1 MPEPGPN
8 KLRVLIAGGGT
19 GGHLYPAI
27 AIADGLRKRQ
37 PGSDI
42 RFIGSQ
48 WGLEA
53 TVLPRRN
60 EIFYPLNITGLQRG
74 FSGDAIK
81 RNLNFSWRF
90 LIAYRRCRQILRSFK
105 PQVVVGTGGYASGI
119 PLLAAQRKKLATL
132 LQEQNSY
139 PGFTTRRLAKK
150 ASLVCLTYEEAA
162 PYLETDRW
170 VLTGNPVRF
179 ATDPP
184 SQADSRRRLGLPLDQ
199 PVVFVLG
206 GSQGS
211 TPLNNHFMGNW
222 RRYTEDMGLS
232 LLWQT
237 GRKDFERLQGEVDS
251 GVPVVLLPFIED
263 MAAAY
268 MAADLVICRAGAMT
282 LSELTALGR
291 PAVLVPLPTAA
302 ADHQTLNARVLRR
315 KKAARLVPQVKL
327 AAGVLEE
334 TVRDLFSD
342 PNKLVE
348 MAKRSLAQA
357 RPEASETISNHILE
371 LAGR

>member
-1 MPEPGPN
+1 M
-8 KLRVLIAGGGT
+8 LIAGGGT

-27 AIADGLRKRQ
+27 AIADGLRERI
-37 PGSDI
+37 PWSDI
-42 RFIGSQ
+42 RFIGSL
-48 WGLEA
+48 WGLES

-74 FSGDAIK
+74 YSGVALK
-81 RNLNFSWRF
+81 RNLTFSWRF
-90 LIAYRRCRQILRSFK
+90 LVAYRRCRQILRSFR

-150 ASLVCLTYEEAA
+150 ARLVCLTYEEAA

-179 ATDPP
+179 APDPP
-184 SQADSRRRLGLPLDQ
+184 DKADARRRLGLPKDQ

-222 RRYTEDMGLS
+222 RRYTEDMGIA

-237 GRKDFERLQGEVDS
+237 GPKDYERLLGEVDS
-251 GVPVVLLPFIED
+251 GAPLVLLPYIED

-282 LSELTALGR
+282 LSELSALGR
-291 PAVLVPLPTAA
+291 PAVLVPFPAA
-302 ADHQTLNARVLRR
+302 TADHQTHNARALRR

-334 TVRDLFSD
+334 TVRSLFAD
-342 PNKLVE
+342 PEKLAE
-348 MAKRSLAQA
+348 MAKRSRSQA
-357 RPEASETISNHILE
+357 RPEASETIINHILE
-371 LAGR
+371 LAGL